1 MAAGIGFI
9 PEDRKRSAI
18 FPTRSVLHN
27 LSAAWSSRLTRLGIL
42 NVGSEQ
48 RMASAAVERFRV
60 KTSSLRASI
69 LHLSGGNQ
77 QKVVLGRC
85 FALAPR
91 VIVLSEPTRGI
102 DVGAKSE
109 VYQIIQD
116 MAETGAGVLM
126 VSSELPELLGLTDRI
141 LVMFRGRI
149 EAEFETAKAT
159 EEAIAAIA
167 LGHNVGVA
175 VA

>member
-1 MAAGIGFI
+1 MAGA
-9 PEDRKRSAI
+9 
-18 FPTRSVLHN
+18 T
-27 LSAAWSSRLTRLGIL
+27 
-42 NVGSEQ
+42 
-48 RMASAAVERFRV
+48 VERFSI
-60 KTSSLRASI
+60 KAPSLRASI

-85 FALAPR
+85 FALDPT

-109 VYQIIQD
+109 VYQLIQD
-116 MAETGAGVLM
+116 MAEAGAGVLM

-159 EEAIAAIA
+159 EEDIAAIA
-167 LGHNVGVA
+167 LGHDVDVA

>member
-1 MAAGIGFI
+1 MNAVLSFI
-9 PEDRKRSAI
+9 PEARKRSAI

-27 LSAAWSSRLTRLGIL
+27 LSAAWAARLSRLGVIHVADERRLA
-42 NVGSEQ
+42 NESV
-48 RMASAAVERFRV
+48 ARFGV
-60 KTSSLRASI
+60 KTPSLAASI
-69 LHLSGGNQ
+69 VQLSGGNQ

-109 VYQIIQD
+109 VYQIVQD
-116 MAETGAGVLM
+116 MAQAGTGVLM
-126 VSSELPELLGLTDRI
+126 VSSEMPELLGLCDRI

-149 EAEFETAKAT
+149 EAEFSAADAT

-167 LGHNVGVA
+167 LGHGVGVA